1 MVETGKPVFF
11 VDAHAD
17 PVVMRIEGRA
27 SFQNSGCLRDFVT
40 EMLAQGKTR
49 LVIDFQH
56 CTSMDST
63 FLGILAG
70 VALQLRKGSASGE
83 AGRAA
88 AAGASEGQGGGA
100 GSGTSG
106 SRAAV
111 QKNDSA
117 QPLILA
123 RVGQRNLELI
133 RNLGIHRLMTVDSG
147 DFKMSFDKCARPL
160 TAQEQDELSNAR
172 MALEAHENL
181 VAADE
186 SNRSKF
192 QDVLSFLKNRVD
204 GA

>member
-27 SFQNSGCLRDFVT
+27 SFQNSGCLRDFVA

-70 VALQLRKGSASGE
+70 VALQLRKGNV
-83 AGRAA
+83 
-88 AAGASEGQGGGA
+88 AGAASSGGQGGGGVGMVGAPRGA
-100 GSGTSG
+100 GSESG
-106 SRAAV
+106 
-111 QKNDSA
+111 

-160 TAQEQDELSNAR
+160 TQQEQDELSNAR

-204 GA
+204 AR